1 MINKLRITPRWI
13 IFSLDLFFS
22 ALAITIAH
30 MVRQSI
36 THASYENSFLLR
48 EVIFVL
54 IANTCIFYLLQVHTG
69 IVRYSGAQDTLRIF
83 IALLFSTLMLLM
95 VNELGLLHPIG
106 RDYSRGIIVV
116 YGSIAVLS
124 LLAYRFI
131 VKYVFHYLNRNQYLK
146 RYVAILGAGMSGI
159 TTKKVLD
166 NDPNSR
172 VEVEFFIDDN
182 KNKIGKQI
190 ESKSILSFETF
201 VSRAKKSNI
210 SELIIAS
217 YSLSAKRKNEIVDFC
232 LSNQIKVTTIPPY
245 HKWIDGSFNFTQ
257 VKGIQIED
265 LLERA
270 PIRIDNERIHEEIRD
285 KKILVTGAAGSIGS
299 EIVRQLVRFQP
310 RMLVLCDQAETPL
323 HSLDLELQAMGMHE
337 HTALYL
343 ADITNEKRMREVFE
357 KFQPDFVFH
366 AAAYKH
372 VPMMELCPSEAIHN
386 NVLGTQ
392 LLADLSIEY
401 GVERFVM
408 VSTDK
413 AVNPTNVMGASK
425 RLAEIY
431 VQTLS
436 ANPACTTRFITT
448 RFGNVLGSNGSVI
461 LRFKQQIES
470 GEAVTITHPEI
481 QRYFMTIPEASQLVL
496 EAGIMGE
503 GGEIFVFDMGK
514 PVLIDDMA
522 RKMIRLYG
530 YEPDR
535 DIEIKYT
542 GLRPGEKM
550 FEELL
555 SDGENLLPTHNASIL
570 IARVRT
576 ADPEMIQYAYKDLK
590 QMIEEKQDEQCFIQK
605 LKKLVPEYNTESS
618 IFA

>member
-1 MINKLRITPRWI
+1 MWHKLRITPRWV
-13 IFSLDLFFS
+13 IFSLDLLFS
-22 ALAITIAH
+22 VFGIAIAH
-30 MVRQSI
+30 LVRQSI
-36 THASYENSFLLR
+36 THDPFETSFLFR
-48 EVIFVL
+48 EVVFVV
-54 IANTCIFYLLQVHTG
+54 IANTAVFYLLKVHTG
-69 IVRYSGAQDTLRIF
+69 IVRYSGPQDTLRIVIAVF
-83 IALLFSTLMLLM
+83 ISMLMLFTA
-95 VNELGLLHPIG
+95 NEVGIVHPVG
-106 RDYSRGIIVV
+106 EDYSRGIIAV
-116 YGSIAVLS
+116 YGSFSILS

-131 VKYVFHYLNRNQYLK
+131 VKYVFHYLKRNQHLK
-146 RYVAILGAGMSGI
+146 RGVAIFGAGMAGI

-166 NDPNSR
+166 NDSNSR

-182 KNKIGKQI
+182 KNKISKQI

-201 VSRAKKSNI
+201 VSRAKKSKI

-217 YSLSAKRKNEIVDFC
+217 YSLSAKRKNEIVEFC
-232 LSNQIKVTTIPPY
+232 LANKIKVTSIPPY
-245 HKWIDGSFNFTQ
+245 HKWIDGSFNYAQ

-299 EIVRQLVRFQP
+299 EIVRQLVQFQP
-310 RMLVLCDQAETPL
+310 KMLVLCDQAETPL
-323 HSLDLELQAMGMHE
+323 HSLDLELQAMGMQE

-357 KFQPDFVFH
+357 KFQPEFVFH

-392 LLADLSIEY
+392 LLADLSNEY
-401 GVERFVM
+401 AVERFVM

-436 ANPACTTRFITT
+436 ANPGCTTRFITT

-514 PVLIDDMA
+514 PVSIDEMA

-530 YEPDR
+530 YEPER

-576 ADPEMIQYAYKDLK
+576 ADPEMIQYAYQDLK
-590 QMIEEKQDEQCFIQK
+590 QMIQEKQDEQYFIQK
-605 LKKLVPEYNTESS
+605 LKILVPEYNAESS

>member
-1 MINKLRITPRWI
+1 MLTKLRITPRWI
-13 IFSLDLFFS
+13 IFSLDLLFS
-22 ALAITIAH
+22 VLGIIIAH

-48 EVIFVL
+48 EVIFIL

-69 IVRYSGAQDTLRIF
+69 IVRYSGVQDTLRIV

-106 RDYSRGIIVV
+106 RDYSRGIIAV
-116 YGSIAVLS
+116 YGSIAVLC

-131 VKYVFHYLNRNQYLK
+131 VKYVFHYLSRNQHLK
-146 RYVAILGAGMSGI
+146 RYVAIFGAGMSGI

-182 KNKIGKQI
+182 KNKVGKQI

-201 VSRAKKSNI
+201 VNRAKKANI

-217 YSLSAKRKNEIVDFC
+217 YGLSAKRKNEIVDFC
-232 LSNQIKVTTIPPY
+232 LSNKIKVTTIPPY

-270 PIRIDNERIHEEIRD
+270 PIRIDNQKIGEEISN
-285 KKILVTGAAGSIGS
+285 KTILVTGAAGSIGS
-299 EIVRQLVRFQP
+299 EIVRQLVQFNP

-323 HSLDLELQAMGMHE
+323 HSLDLELQALGMQE
-337 HTALYL
+337 LAVLYL

-357 KFQPDFVFH
+357 KFQPEFVFH

-392 LLADLSIEY
+392 LLADLSMEY

-436 ANPACTTRFITT
+436 VNPACTTRFITT

-514 PVLIDDMA
+514 QVSIDEMA

-530 YEPDR
+530 YEPER

-576 ADPEMIQYAYKDLK
+576 ADPEMIQYAYQDLK
-590 QMIEEKQDEQCFIQK
+590 KMIAEKQNEQSFIQK
-605 LKKLVPEYNTESS
+605 LQKLVPEYNTKSN
-618 IFA
+618 IFE

>member
-1 MINKLRITPRWI
+1 
-13 IFSLDLFFS
+13 
-22 ALAITIAH
+22 

-48 EVIFVL
+48 EVIFIL

-69 IVRYSGAQDTLRIF
+69 IVRYSGAQDTLRIV

-106 RDYSRGIIVV
+106 RDYSRGIIAV
-116 YGSIAVLS
+116 YGSIAVLC

-131 VKYVFHYLNRNQYLK
+131 VKYVFHYLSRNQHLK
-146 RYVAILGAGMSGI
+146 RYVAIFGAGMSGI

-182 KNKIGKQI
+182 NNKVGKQI

-201 VSRAKKSNI
+201 VNRAKKANI

-217 YSLSAKRKNEIVDFC
+217 YGLSAKRKNEIVDFC
-232 LSNQIKVTTIPPY
+232 LSNKIKVTTIPPY

-270 PIRIDNERIHEEIRD
+270 QIKIDNQKIGEEISN
-285 KKILVTGAAGSIGS
+285 KTILVTGAAGSIGS
-299 EIVRQLVRFQP
+299 EIVRQLVQFNP

-323 HSLDLELQAMGMHE
+323 HSLDLELQALGMQE
-337 HTALYL
+337 LAVLYL

-357 KFQPDFVFH
+357 KFQPEFVFH

-392 LLADLSIEY
+392 LLADLSMEY

-461 LRFKQQIES
+461 LRFKQQIEN

-514 PVLIDDMA
+514 QVSIDEMA

-530 YEPDR
+530 YEPER

-576 ADPEMIQYAYKDLK
+576 ADPEMIQYAYQDLK
-590 QMIEEKQDEQCFIQK
+590 KMIAEKQNEQSFIQK
-605 LKKLVPEYNTESS
+605 LQKLVPEYNTKSN
-618 IFA
+618 IFE

>member
-1 MINKLRITPRWI
+1 
-13 IFSLDLFFS
+13 
-22 ALAITIAH
+22 
-30 MVRQSI
+30 
-36 THASYENSFLLR
+36 
-48 EVIFVL
+48 
-54 IANTCIFYLLQVHTG
+54 VHTG
-69 IVRYSGAQDTLRIF
+69 IVRYSGAQDTLRIV

-106 RDYSRGIIVV
+106 RDYSRGIIAV
-116 YGSIAVLS
+116 YGSIAVLC

-131 VKYVFHYLNRNQYLK
+131 VKYVFHYLSRNQHLK
-146 RYVAILGAGMSGI
+146 RYVAIFGAGMSGI

-182 KNKIGKQI
+182 KNKVGKQI

-201 VSRAKKSNI
+201 VNSAKKANI

-217 YSLSAKRKNEIVDFC
+217 YGLSAKRKNEIVDFC
-232 LSNQIKVTTIPPY
+232 LSNKIKVTTIPPY

-270 PIRIDNERIHEEIRD
+270 QIKIDNQKIGEEISN
-285 KKILVTGAAGSIGS
+285 KTILVTGAAGSIGS
-299 EIVRQLVRFQP
+299 EIVRQLVQFNP

-323 HSLDLELQAMGMHE
+323 HSLDLELQALGMQE
-337 HTALYL
+337 LTVLYL

-357 KFQPDFVFH
+357 KFQPEFVFH

-392 LLADLSIEY
+392 LLADLSVEF

-461 LRFKQQIES
+461 LRFKQQIEN

-514 PVLIDDMA
+514 QVSIDEMA

-530 YEPDR
+530 YEPER

-576 ADPEMIQYAYKDLK
+576 ADPEMIQYAYQDLK
-590 QMIEEKQDEQCFIQK
+590 KMIAEKQNEQSFIQK
-605 LKKLVPEYNTESS
+605 LQKLVPEYNTKTN
-618 IFA
+618 IFE

>member
-1 MINKLRITPRWI
+1 
-13 IFSLDLFFS
+13 
-22 ALAITIAH
+22 

-48 EVIFVL
+48 EVIFIL

-69 IVRYSGAQDTLRIF
+69 IVRYSGAQDTLRIV

-106 RDYSRGIIVV
+106 RDYSRGIIAV
-116 YGSIAVLS
+116 YGSIAVLC

-131 VKYVFHYLNRNQYLK
+131 VKYVFHYLSRNQHLK
-146 RYVAILGAGMSGI
+146 RYVAIFGAGMSGI

-182 KNKIGKQI
+182 KNKVGKQI

-201 VSRAKKSNI
+201 VNRAKKANI

-217 YSLSAKRKNEIVDFC
+217 YGLSAKRKNEIVDFC
-232 LSNQIKVTTIPPY
+232 LSNKIKVTTIPPY

-270 PIRIDNERIHEEIRD
+270 QIKIDNQKIGEEISN
-285 KKILVTGAAGSIGS
+285 KTILVTGAAGSIGS
-299 EIVRQLVRFQP
+299 EIVRQLVQFNP

-323 HSLDLELQAMGMHE
+323 HSLDLELQALGMQE
-337 HTALYL
+337 QTVLYL

-357 KFQPDFVFH
+357 KFQPEFVFH

-392 LLADLSIEY
+392 LLADLSMEY

-461 LRFKQQIES
+461 LRFKQQIEN

-514 PVLIDDMA
+514 QVSIDEMA

-530 YEPDR
+530 YEPER

-576 ADPEMIQYAYKDLK
+576 ADPEMIQYAYQDLK
-590 QMIEEKQDEQCFIQK
+590 KMIAEKQNEQSFIQK
-605 LKKLVPEYNTESS
+605 LQKLVPEYNTKTN
-618 IFA
+618 IFE

>member
-1 MINKLRITPRWI
+1 
-13 IFSLDLFFS
+13 
-22 ALAITIAH
+22 

-48 EVIFVL
+48 EVIFIL

-69 IVRYSGAQDTLRIF
+69 IVRYSGAQDTLRIV

-106 RDYSRGIIVV
+106 RDYSRGIIAV
-116 YGSIAVLS
+116 YGSIAVLC

-131 VKYVFHYLNRNQYLK
+131 VKYVFHYLSRNQHLK
-146 RYVAILGAGMSGI
+146 RYVAIFGAGMSGI

-182 KNKIGKQI
+182 NNKVGKQI

-201 VSRAKKSNI
+201 VNRAKKANI

-217 YSLSAKRKNEIVDFC
+217 YGLSAKRKNEIVDFC
-232 LSNQIKVTTIPPY
+232 LSNKIKVTTIPPY

-270 PIRIDNERIHEEIRD
+270 PIRIDNQKIGEEISN
-285 KKILVTGAAGSIGS
+285 KTILVTGAAGSIGS
-299 EIVRQLVRFQP
+299 EIVRQLVQFNP

-323 HSLDLELQAMGMHE
+323 HSLDLELQALGMQE
-337 HTALYL
+337 LAVLYL

-357 KFQPDFVFH
+357 KFQPEFVFH

-392 LLADLSIEY
+392 LLADLSMEY

-461 LRFKQQIES
+461 LRFKQQIEN

-514 PVLIDDMA
+514 QVSIDEMA

-530 YEPDR
+530 YEPER

-576 ADPEMIQYAYKDLK
+576 ADPEMIQYAYQDLK
-590 QMIEEKQDEQCFIQK
+590 KMIAEKQNEQSFIQK
-605 LKKLVPEYNTESS
+605 LQKLVPEYNTKTN
-618 IFA
+618 IFE

>member
-1 MINKLRITPRWI
+1 MLNKLRITPRWV
-13 IFSLDLFFS
+13 IFSLDLLFS
-22 ALAITIAH
+22 VFGIAVAH

-36 THASYENSFLLR
+36 THDLFENSFLLR
-48 EVIFVL
+48 EVVFVL
-54 IANTCIFYLLQVHTG
+54 IVNSAIFYLLKVHTG
-69 IVRYSGAQDTLRIF
+69 IVRYSGPQDTLRIVVA
-83 IALLFSTLMLLM
+83 ILISMLLLFMANERSLLY
-95 VNELGLLHPIG
+95 PIG
-106 RDYSRGIIVV
+106 VDYSRGIIAV
-116 YGSIAVLS
+116 YGSFSVLS

-131 VKYVFHYLNRNQYLK
+131 VKYVFHYLKRNQHIK
-146 RYVAILGAGMSGI
+146 RSVAIFGAGMAGI

-182 KNKIGKQI
+182 KNKISKQI
-190 ESKSILSFETF
+190 ESKPILSFEKFT
-201 VSRAKKSNI
+201 SRVKKNKI

-217 YSLSAKRKNEIVDFC
+217 YGLSVKRKNEIVEFC
-232 LSNQIKVTTIPPY
+232 LSNNIKVTSIPPY
-245 HKWIDGSFNFTQ
+245 HKWIDGSFNYTQ

-265 LLERA
+265 LMDRT
-270 PIRIDNERIHEEIRD
+270 PIRIDNEKINEEIRD

-299 EIVRQLVRFQP
+299 EIVRQLVQFQP
-310 RMLVLCDQAETPL
+310 SMLVLCDQAETPL
-323 HSLDLELQAMGMHE
+323 HSLDLELQAVGMQDR
-337 HTALYL
+337 TTLFL

-357 KFQPDFVFH
+357 KFQPEFVFH

-392 LLADLSIEY
+392 LLADLSMEY

-436 ANPACTTRFITT
+436 ANPDCTTRFVTT

-461 LRFKQQIES
+461 LRFKQQIENR
-470 GEAVTITHPEI
+470 EALTVTHPDI

-514 PVLIDDMA
+514 PVSIDEMA

-530 YEPDR
+530 YVPDK
-535 DIEIKYT
+535 DIEIRYT

-570 IARVRT
+570 IASVRT
-576 ADPEMIQYAYKDLK
+576 ADPEMIQYAYQDLK
-590 QMIEEKQDEQCFIQK
+590 QMLQEKQDEQCFIQK
-605 LKKLVPEYNTESS
+605 LKKLVPEYNAEMS